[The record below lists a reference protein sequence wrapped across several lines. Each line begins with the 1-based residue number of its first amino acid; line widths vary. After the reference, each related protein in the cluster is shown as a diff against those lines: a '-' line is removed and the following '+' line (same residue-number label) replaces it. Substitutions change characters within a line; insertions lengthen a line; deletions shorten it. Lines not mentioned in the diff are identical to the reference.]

1 MLNHKAAIQKI
12 ETNVALLLQKFNELE
27 FPQRTG
33 TQAIA
38 PIMPVSPQA
47 PTAQPIKTR
56 IKPGLPPAYDG
67 DRVTGR
73 AFLTSILLY
82 ISLTGDDLQDEQA
95 QIHWA
100 LSYFKSGRAA
110 MLAECVTCK
119 EMESGVLV
127 YANWEE
133 FQAVFIA
140 TFCPENESTTAIMR
154 LKSAAYYQNRRT
166 VNAYIDEFEDLIS
179 LSKYSDLITTV
190 IKFHRGLNPM
200 TQEIESTRLNS
211 SHRIASRMPSSA

>member
-1 MLNHKAAIQKI
+1 
-12 ETNVALLLQKFNELE
+12 
-27 FPQRTG
+27 
-33 TQAIA
+33 
-38 PIMPVSPQA
+38 MPVSPQA
-47 PTAQPIKTR
+47 PTAQPVKTQ

-67 DRVTGR
+67 DRATGR

-82 ISLTGDDLQDEQA
+82 VSLTGDNLQDEQA
-95 QIHWA
+95 RIHWA

-110 MLAECVTCK
+110 TFAERITCK

-140 TFCPENESTTAIMR
+140 TFCPENKSTTAIMR
-154 LKSAAYYQNRRT
+154 LESAAYYQNRCT
-166 VNAYIDEFEDLIS
+166 VDAYIDEFEDLIS

-190 IKFHRGLNPM
+190 IKFCCGLNPT
-200 TQEIESTRLNS
+200 TQDKIAESRSDQPADNKPEDWYK
-211 SHRIASRMPSSA
+211 AA